1 MLLTKKDLLQRDKYK
16 AAQPKRSGNLHERMK
31 LLRKLAEDRHDGTDD
46 DFWNAL
52 DDLETEVSMYD
63 PAEPPFGERVEP
75 KAKVIA
81 QNLVDT
87 DSAAR

>member
-1 MLLTKKDLLQRDKYK
+1 MLLTKKNLLQRDKYK

-75 KAKVIA
+75 KH
-81 QNLVDT
+81 
-87 DSAAR
+87 SH